1 MDCRD
6 WDRLVAVLALM
17 VPAVGCAEGSI
28 DEAQFTEDLCD
39 SKGLHALMAVEPDEA
54 VDASALRSAE
64 ELFGGEGEE
73 LNTSILDA
81 DGKVKG
87 LSFSPPLPPALQNC
101 GVSLFGT
108 TFEPGERTELIPVQL
123 Q

>member
-39 SKGLHALMAVEPDEA
+39 SKGLHALMAVEPDEP
-54 VDASALRSAE
+54 VDANTQADHHAIGRKLLIKLLR
-64 ELFGGEGEE
+64 F
-73 LNTSILDA
+73 T
-81 DGKVKG
+81 
-87 LSFSPPLPPALQNC
+87 
-101 GVSLFGT
+101 
-108 TFEPGERTELIPVQL
+108 
-123 Q
+123 